1 MKRLAHYSQ
10 HFLRSPNLVKELI
23 GHSNLT
29 KNDIVYD
36 IGAGSGVITSVLATR
51 VKRVL
56 AIEYEPRT
64 AAKLQENMSSYPNVT
79 VMQGDVM
86 TLPIPTGSYKIFA
99 NIPFHLSSP
108 IVRRFSEAS
117 NPPEAIYLIVQKQFA
132 QKIVPSDQRFTAQ
145 LGIILA
151 PLYAARIR
159 KRLQRTDF
167 WPHPNV
173 DTVLLELIRHPKSLI
188 AAADLPAY
196 RKFVTDCFST
206 PKIFAATPRAAVGI
220 SLERKPSELT
230 PEQWIALYSRQQAA
244 LLSSEPP
251 VPAQGNY
258 KVRSTSPR
266 MRRDRY
272 QKGNRHSG
280 RKPDVQP

>member
-23 GHSNLT
+23 GHSNLAKDDT
-29 KNDIVYD
+29 VYD

-51 VKRVL
+51 VKKVIAL
-56 AIEYEPRT
+56 EYEPRT
-64 AAKLQENMSSYPNVT
+64 AAKLRENMAKYPNVNVT
-79 VMQGDVM
+79 QGDVM
-86 TLPIPTGSYKIFA
+86 TMPIPQGGYKIFA

-108 IVRRFSEAS
+108 IVRRFTESS
-117 NPPEAIYLIVQKQFA
+117 NPPDAMYLIVQKQFA

-173 DTVLLELIRHPKSLI
+173 DTVLLELIRRPAPLI
-188 AAADLPAY
+188 AAAKMAAY
-196 RKFVTDCFST
+196 RQFVTNCFST
-206 PKIFAATPRAAVGI
+206 PKIFMQTPRAEVGI

-230 PEQWIALYSRQQAA
+230 PEQWVALFTHR
-244 LLSSEPP
+244 
-251 VPAQGNY
+251 
-258 KVRSTSPR
+258 
-266 MRRDRY
+266 
-272 QKGNRHSG
+272 
-280 RKPDVQP
+280 